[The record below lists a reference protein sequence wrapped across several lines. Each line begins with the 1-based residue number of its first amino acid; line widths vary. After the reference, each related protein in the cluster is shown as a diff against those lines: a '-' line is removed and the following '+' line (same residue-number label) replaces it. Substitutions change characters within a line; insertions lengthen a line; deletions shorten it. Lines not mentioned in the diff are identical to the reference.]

1 MSATG
6 GRALGA
12 MDEFTRPSQILP
24 RTSRAARTP
33 SRSIDP
39 PATNPEA
46 GTPRLARDP
55 VGLVEQAQAG
65 DRFAFEAL
73 VEQRLDWAFR
83 TARAILGSEAD
94 ARDATQETFIHAWRE
109 LPRLRDPERFDSWLG
124 RILVNSCRQALRGR
138 RRRFVREIAASDLN
152 YEVAAVDCRGE
163 APDDRAASA
172 DALERAF
179 ERLSADERWVLVL
192 HHLEHQPLAE
202 IAAMLAIPVGTAK
215 SRLFAARQALAR
227 ALEAELR

>member
-1 MSATG
+1 LAT
-6 GRALGA
+6 
-12 MDEFTRPSQILP
+12 
-24 RTSRAARTP
+24 
-33 SRSIDP
+33 DP
-39 PATNPEA
+39 I
-46 GTPRLARDP
+46 
-55 VGLVEQAQAG
+55 GLVERAQAG
-65 DRFAFEAL
+65 DRSAFEAL
-73 VEQRLDWAFR
+73 VEQRLDRAFR

-109 LPRLRDPERFDSWLG
+109 LPRLRDPDRFDPWLG

-152 YEVAAVDCRGE
+152 YEAATVACRGE
-163 APDDRAASA
+163 SPDDRAASA

-179 ERLSADERWVLVL
+179 ERLSADERSVLVL
-192 HHLEHQPLAE
+192 HHLEHRPLAE
-202 IAAMLAIPVGTAK
+202 IAAMLAIPLGTAK